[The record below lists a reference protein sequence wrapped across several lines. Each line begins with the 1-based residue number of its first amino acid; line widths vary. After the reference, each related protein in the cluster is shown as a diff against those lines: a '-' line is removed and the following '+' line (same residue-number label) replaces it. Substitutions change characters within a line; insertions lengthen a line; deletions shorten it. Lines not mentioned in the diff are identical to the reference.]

1 MLMLFFFNLTKIYA
15 IMVVPKVVVY
25 VFSEYNFNTVKNLDW
40 KSSNVGS
47 CKKWWNDS
55 KVLI

>member
-15 IMVVPKVVVY
+15 IMVVPKVAVY

-47 CKKWWNDS
+47 CKKWWNDF